1 MVVHTSDPNTEELE
15 MGEGSVQGQP
25 CLHRIQGQS
34 RLHETLSYKQI
45 KNYYPLIARKGMS
58 IYLQVKS
65 ERHLNF

>member
-1 MVVHTSDPNTEELE
+1 

-45 KNYYPLIARKGMS
+45 KNYYPLIARKVMS
-58 IYLQVKS
+58 IYLQVKG
-65 ERHLNF
+65 EQHLNF